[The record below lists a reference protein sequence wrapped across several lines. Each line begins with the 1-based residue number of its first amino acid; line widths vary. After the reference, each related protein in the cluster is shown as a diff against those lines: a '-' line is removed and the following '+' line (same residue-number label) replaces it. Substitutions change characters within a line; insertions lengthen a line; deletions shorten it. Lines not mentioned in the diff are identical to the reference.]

1 MRVFV
6 AIPVPDDVRCALG
19 ELIAKLQRTCPGA
32 RWVRTEGMHV
42 TLKFI
47 GEASEDNV
55 ARVNAAL
62 ATAQSTVPIELRFRN
77 TGFFPNHRH
86 PRVFWAGIDATP
98 NLAEI
103 AEAIESKLE
112 PLGIPREARAFRP
125 HLTLAR
131 FDSQEGIPRLSA
143 ALAQL
148 APFDFGAATARQFHL
163 YQSVLKRS
171 GAEYTVLAD
180 FDFVKGGA

>member
-1 MRVFV
+1 VRVFV
-6 AIPVPDDVRCALG
+6 AIPVPDDVRRALS
-19 ELIAKLQRTCPGA
+19 EFIAKLQRTGSA
-32 RWVRTEGMHV
+32 VRWVRTEGMHV

-47 GEASEDNV
+47 GETSEEKV
-55 ARVNAAL
+55 ERIKAAI
-62 ATAQSTVPIELRFRN
+62 AAVRSAAPVTLRFRN
-77 TGFFPNHRH
+77 TGFFPNPKH

-103 AEAIESKLE
+103 AHAIESKLE
-112 PLGIPREARAFRP
+112 PLDIPRETRAFSP

-131 FDSQEGIPRLSA
+131 FNSQEGVPRLGE

-148 APFDFGAATARQFHL
+148 APFEFGATTVRQFHL
-163 YQSVLKRS
+163 YQSVLKRG

>member
-6 AIPVPDDVRCALG
+6 AIPVPDEVRRALG
-19 ELIAKLQRTCPGA
+19 ELIAKLRRSCPRA
-32 RWVRTEGMHV
+32 RWVRVDGMHV

-47 GEASEDNV
+47 GETSDENIERIKAAV
-55 ARVNAAL
+55 AQVRSAAP
-62 ATAQSTVPIELRFRN
+62 VELRFRN
-77 TGFFPNHRH
+77 TGFFPNPKH

-103 AEAIESKLE
+103 ADAIESKLE
-112 PLGIPREARAFRP
+112 PLGIPRETRAFHP

-131 FDSQEGIPRLSA
+131 FNSQEGVRGLGE

-148 APFDFGAATARQFHL
+148 APFEFGATTTRQFHL
-163 YQSVLKRS
+163 YQSVLKHG
-171 GAEYTVLAD
+171 GAEYTVLTD

>member
-6 AIPVPDDVRCALG
+6 AIPVPDDVRRALG
-19 ELIAKLQRTCPGA
+19 ELIAKVRRTCQQA
-32 RWVRTEGMHV
+32 RWVRAEGMHV

-47 GEASEDNV
+47 GETSEENV
-55 ARVNAAL
+55 VRVKAANAAV
-62 ATAQSTVPIELRFRN
+62 QSAAPVELRFRN
-77 TGFFPNHRH
+77 TGFFPNPKR

-112 PLGIPREARAFRP
+112 PLGIPRETRAFHP

-131 FDSQEGIPRLSA
+131 FDSPEGVSRLGET
-143 ALAQL
+143 LTEL
-148 APFDFGAATARQFHL
+148 APLEFGATTARQFHL
-163 YQSVLKRS
+163 YQSVLKRG

>member
-6 AIPVPDDVRCALG
+6 AIPVPDDVRRALG
-19 ELIAKLQRTCPGA
+19 EFIAKLHRTCPQA

-47 GEASEDNV
+47 GEAGEEKV
-55 ARVNAAL
+55 EQIKAAI
-62 ATAQSTVPIELRFRN
+62 AVVRSAAPVELRFHN
-77 TGFFPNHRH
+77 AGFFPNPKH

-103 AEAIESKLE
+103 AQAIESQLE
-112 PLGIPREARAFRP
+112 SFGIPREARAFRP

-131 FDSQEGIPRLSA
+131 FNSQEGVPKLGE

-148 APFDFGAATARQFHL
+148 APFDFGATTARQFHL
-163 YQSVLKRS
+163 YQSVLKRG